1 MYTISTH
8 PIPKQR
14 VIHESSTGYDSAD
27 CGNQSTSTPAPTSI
41 LGLPIIPAQHD
52 APLAT
57 MTREAI
63 IDGEARAL
71 GEI

>member
-8 PIPKQR
+8 PIPQQR
-14 VIHESSTGYDSAD
+14 AIHESSTGYDSTD
-27 CGNQSTSTPAPTSI
+27 CGNQSPSPISE
-41 LGLPIIPAQHD
+41 LGLPLIPAQSD

>member
-1 MYTISTH
+1 MYTI
-8 PIPKQR
+8 IPQPR
-14 VIHESSTGYDSAD
+14 AIHELPTGYDNAD
-27 CGNQSTSTPAPTSI
+27 YDNQSAPTSI
-41 LGLPIIPAQHD
+41 LGLPLIPAQHD

>member
-1 MYTISTH
+1 MYTI
-8 PIPKQR
+8 IPQPR
-14 VIHESSTGYDSAD
+14 AIHELPTGYDNAD
-27 CGNQSTSTPAPTSI
+27 YDNQSTSTSI
-41 LGLPIIPAQHD
+41 LGLPLIPAQHD

>member
-1 MYTISTH
+1 MYTI
-8 PIPKQR
+8 IPQPR
-14 VIHESSTGYDSAD
+14 AIHELPTGYDSAD
-27 CGNQSTSTPAPTSI
+27 YDNQSTSTPGPTST
-41 LGLPIIPAQHD
+41 LGLPLIPAQHD

>member
-1 MYTISTH
+1 MYTI
-8 PIPKQR
+8 ILQQR
-14 VIHESSTGYDSAD
+14 AIHELPTGYDNAD
-27 CGNQSTSTPAPTSI
+27 YDNQAAPTST
-41 LGLPIIPAQHD
+41 LGLPLIPAQHD